1 MKNKNTIPKEVK
13 KAARYYIAN
22 KEVLREDARN
32 KYRNLSE
39 KKKRKK
45 GNKKETY
52 IT

>member
-39 KKKRKK
+39 KKKE
-45 GNKKETY
+45 KKE
-52 IT
+52 IRKRHI